1 MDSKN
6 IFINKKTW
14 NTFSEEEMESYVDS
28 VFSYYRKNGFPYF
41 PSDKKFRDN
50 EFRKLNNYDF
60 FNVINK
66 EDKIIKQT
74 MHGLSL
80 AWSYMPHSW
89 EVVCGNMKTPFEVFH
104 NDELFYKVIKKR
116 IRMGDNISD
125 NGIRKMLKLFTGTQ
139 SVSNF
144 RPTAAAAIY
153 RLFCNEGD
161 LVWDI
166 SAGFGGRL
174 LGASIAKVNYIGTD
188 PSTKTFEGLKN
199 IEKDYCHNIKTQ
211 LIKEGS
217 EEYNPKVKTL
227 DFVFTSPPY
236 FDWEKYSN
244 EDTQS
249 YKKFKTKEEW
259 IEGYLL
265 KTFKNAFYGLKN
277 NKYMAIN
284 IANTKNFKNLE
295 EETLKAAKKAGFK
308 YYDTWK
314 LALSNPTMKNKKSSF
329 KYEPIFIFKKEV

>member
-1 MDSKN
+1 MNKDK
-6 IFINKKTW
+6 IFINKKIW
-14 NTFSEEEMESYVDS
+14 NKFSEAEMESYIYS
-28 VFSYYRKNGFPYF
+28 VFLYYRHNGFPYF
-41 PSDKKFRDN
+41 KTDQVFRDN

-66 EDKIIKQT
+66 DEKIIKQT

-104 NDELFYKVIKKR
+104 NNELFKKVIQKR
-116 IRMGDNISD
+116 IKMGDNISD

-153 RLFCNEGD
+153 RLFCNEND
-161 LVWDI
+161 TVWDI
-166 SAGFGGRL
+166 SSGFGGRL

-188 PSTKTFEGLKN
+188 PSSLTFEGL
-199 IEKDYCHNIKTQ
+199 EKINNDYCSNINVDLLK
-211 LIKEGS
+211 IGS
-217 EEYNPKVKTL
+217 EDYKPTLNSL

-244 EDTQS
+244 EETQS
-249 YKKFKTKEEW
+249 FKKFSTKEEW
-259 IEGYLL
+259 INGYLIE
-265 KTFKNAFYGLKN
+265 TFKNAFNGLKN

-295 EETLKAAKKAGFK
+295 EETLEAAKKAGFK
-308 YYDTWK
+308 YHDTWK
-314 LALSNPTMKNKKSSF
+314 LALSNPIMKNKKSSF
-329 KYEPIFIFKKEV
+329 KYEPIFIFKKEI